1 MWKLIKMDFY
11 RLFTSKAIKVGA
23 IMACLLC
30 GGHVLLSLGVIE
42 LAKFAIETDP
52 EVYESMQG
60 LSMFLP
66 QLAWLSG
73 VDFAEVVFGG
83 TGFFALFI
91 GCMITASFIGSE
103 QACGFT
109 KNFAGQLPNKG
120 YMVISKFTVTSIA
133 LIIILAIYVIVGS
146 LLTMV
151 LLGNY
156 VSGYDINSLIAALGL
171 RLMLHLAINAI
182 IIFIC
187 TLTKSHSIA
196 MVAGCIFGI
205 GVTKIVYTVAELIL
219 GLLKVNFP
227 IGSYMPDGVNSQL
240 AIDTVGEV
248 YIKALVVSVVFIV
261 AFLAANYFVVRK
273 RDVK

>member
-1 MWKLIKMDFY
+1 MRKLIKMDFY
-11 RLFTSKAIKVGA
+11 RLFSSKTIKVGA
-23 IMACLLC
+23 VMACLAC
-30 GGHVLLSLGVIE
+30 AGYMFLSLGIVA
-42 LAKFAIETDP
+42 LAKFALKEDPAAAMGLGIFLSQIE
-52 EVYESMQG
+52 
-60 LSMFLP
+60 
-66 QLAWLSG
+66 WING
-73 VDFAEVVFGG
+73 VDFSEIVFGG
-83 TGFFALFI
+83 TAVFSLFI
-91 GCMITASFIGSE
+91 GCMITANFIGSE
-103 QACGFT
+103 QSCGYT
-109 KNFAGQLPNKG
+109 KNFAGQLSDKG
-120 YMVISKFTVTSIA
+120 YMVISKFVVTSFAQTMILVIYAIVSSA
-133 LIIILAIYVIVGS
+133 LAGALFGEYI
-146 LLTMV
+146 
-151 LLGNY
+151 
-156 VSGYDINSLIAALGL
+156 SGYDIKALFAALGL

-187 TLTKSHSIA
+187 TLTKSHAIA